1 MVIMNFGNRF
11 ERYFR
16 GQFTQCRQKV
26 AYTPTSRCVSV
37 S

>member
-1 MVIMNFGNRF
+1 MIFFNFDNRF

-16 GQFTQCRQKV
+16 GQSAQCRQKV
-26 AYTPTSRCVSV
+26 AYTPTSLCVSV